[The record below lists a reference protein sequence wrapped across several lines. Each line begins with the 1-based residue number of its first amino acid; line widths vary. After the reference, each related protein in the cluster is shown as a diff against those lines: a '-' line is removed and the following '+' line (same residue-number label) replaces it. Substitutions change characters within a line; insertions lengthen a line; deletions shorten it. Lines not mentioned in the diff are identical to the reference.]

1 MRFFL
6 IKQVKLESQFGFSQ
20 AVRLIAREVL
30 NTLLRAILRRI
41 RMTNIDKKRLIN
53 FINSRTAI
61 AGAIIGL
68 LLVFYNSKN
77 LNCIGALSFFLRS
90 VHTFS

>member
-1 MRFFL
+1 M
-6 IKQVKLESQFGFSQ
+6 S
-20 AVRLIAREVL
+20 
-30 NTLLRAILRRI
+30 
-41 RMTNIDKKRLIN
+41 D

-77 LNCIGALSFFLRS
+77 LNCIGALSFFKDLFT
-90 VHTFS
+90 HFHDF

>member
-1 MRFFL
+1 MQKFSKCNNFTFTKAIIAL
-6 IKQVKLESQFGFSQ
+6 LKLATSRGDILSASRWGGGGGGGGLGFSDH
-20 AVRLIAREVL
+20 
-30 NTLLRAILRRI
+30 
-41 RMTNIDKKRLIN
+41 NI

-77 LNCIGALSFFLRS
+77 LNCIGALSFFFLRS
-90 VHTFS
+90 VLTFS